1 MGKAVKHIGKC
12 VGEEHC
18 KKSCFY
24 FFLFEDGTGRDRLL
38 KSRQENRAKY
48 GMRQDSVTEK

>member
-1 MGKAVKHIGKC
+1 MWEKNTARSHAFI
-12 VGEEHC
+12 
-18 KKSCFY
+18 